1 MSAEEPRARGASGVR
16 SLVSLEF
23 TSREVGQRSF
33 FEIEGA
39 ESGFHD
45 PDTASGFRIGRS
57 RRDRGVAKPVSSFP
71 GPKS

>member
-1 MSAEEPRARGASGVR
+1 MSAEEPRAMGASGVR

-39 ESGFHD
+39 D
-45 PDTASGFRIGRS
+45 PR
-57 RRDRGVAKPVSSFP
+57 
-71 GPKS
+71 